1 MKNNKASKYFESEV
15 LIIHGLLE
23 QVEDAYTVARLRIRL
38 NSMEHTLQQYQTPS
52 DRARAAD
59 THYSDI

>member
-23 QVEDAYTVARLRIRL
+23 QVEDAYTAARLRIRL
-38 NSMEHTLQQYQTPS
+38 NSMEHTLQEYRPPS
-52 DRARAAD
+52 DRMRTVD
-59 THYSDI
+59 THCTDI